1 MSVASSFAGDGD
13 GSTLD
18 SSRPGEHGGAM
29 SSPDDRPGPGQ
40 SPSPNA
46 RASQVPDPE
55 PPGDPAPGPASTGGA
70 EPDPDSDNPADS
82 DPDSGHPASTGGAE
96 PDPEPFSTPVSCGN
110 TEPSGD
116 PGAGAGLDSG
126 PPRETAPS
134 SNSGA
139 PGETAPSSSSGAPR
153 ETAPGPGAPGE
164 VAPSSSPGAPS
175 PRPQQPR
182 PPRSGAE
189 LAHLVLISILLGTAL
204 MGPIQMLAQIM
215 PNQPSLVPLILNNI
229 ILNKSIWLPVGA
241 LVFALRRRP
250 TTLSTALALI
260 MLLEYV
266 PFLGA
271 IPVSAGNLAPF
282 VPIYLTLALAAAG
295 AVVGALANRSL
306 DGRPIPVTLAGGVCA
321 GALTR
326 SAIDLAH
333 RLYQMLDEDAALLL
347 SARQWDNATFLG
359 LIDVPPGLIPVLTA
373 VAAVAAA
380 VGLTGFWSA
389 RGARSRVRLLTGSL
403 AAAVVTIVLVGL
415 LPTSSSALNDLGA
428 GFSPLTVLP
437 LIAPVPLLMAGL
449 VALPACGRWFERR

>member
-1 MSVASSFAGDGD
+1 MSVASSFAGDGN

-18 SSRPGEHGGAM
+18 SSRPGEHDGAM

-46 RASQVPDPE
+46 RAPQVPDPE

-126 PPRETAPS
+126 
-134 SNSGA
+134 A
-139 PGETAPSSSSGAPR
+139 PGETAPSSSS
-153 ETAPGPGAPGE
+153 GAPGE

-215 PNQPSLVPLILNNI
+215 PNQPSPVPLILNNI

>member
-18 SSRPGEHGGAM
+18 SSRPGEHDGAM

-46 RASQVPDPE
+46 RAPQVPDPE

-82 DPDSGHPASTGGAE
+82 DSDSGHPASTGGAE
-96 PDPEPFSTPVSCGN
+96 PDPEPFSTPVPCGN

-134 SNSGA
+134 SN
-139 PGETAPSSSSGAPR
+139 SGAPR

-250 TTLSTALALI
+250 TTLSTALALV

>member
-18 SSRPGEHGGAM
+18 SSRPGEHDGAM

-46 RASQVPDPE
+46 RAPQVPDPE

-70 EPDPDSDNPADS
+70 EPDP
-82 DPDSGHPASTGGAE
+82 
-96 PDPEPFSTPVSCGN
+96 EPFSIPVSCGN

-126 PPRETAPS
+126 PPGEVAPS
-134 SNSGA
+134 SN
-139 PGETAPSSSSGAPR
+139 SGAPR
-153 ETAPGPGAPGE
+153 ETAPGSGAPGE
-164 VAPSSSPGAPS
+164 TAPSSSPGAPS

-204 MGPIQMLAQIM
+204 MGPIQTLAQIM
-215 PNQPSLVPLILNNI
+215 PSQPSPVPLILNNI

>member
-1 MSVASSFAGDGD
+1 
-13 GSTLD
+13 
-18 SSRPGEHGGAM
+18 M

-40 SPSPNA
+40 SPTPSA
-46 RASQVPDPE
+46 RAPQAPDPE
-55 PPGDPAPGPASTGGA
+55 P
-70 EPDPDSDNPADS
+70 SDNPAPAPMS
-82 DPDSGHPASTGGAE
+82 DSGTEPNTDSGNPATSGAQGSVGTLE
-96 PDPEPFSTPVSCGN
+96 PDPEPAGAPVSSDG
-110 TEPSGD
+110 TDPSGGPEPS
-116 PGAGAGLDSG
+116 DS
-126 PPRETAPS
+126 
-134 SNSGA
+134 
-139 PGETAPSSSSGAPR
+139 
-153 ETAPGPGAPGE
+153 PGPGAEAAPGSGASGPT
-164 VAPSSSPGAPS
+164 APASRPGAPGGAAPGTDPDAPS
-175 PRPQQPR
+175 PRPRQPR

-189 LAHLVLISILLGTAL
+189 LAHLVLVSVLLGTAL

-215 PNQPSLVPLILNNI
+215 PSQPSPVPLILNNI

-250 TTLSTALALI
+250 TTLSTALALV

-295 AVVGALANRSL
+295 AVAGALANRSL

-403 AAAVVTIVLVGL
+403 AAAVVMIVLVGL

>member
-1 MSVASSFAGDGD
+1 
-13 GSTLD
+13 
-18 SSRPGEHGGAM
+18 M

-126 PPRETAPS
+126 PPRETAP
-134 SNSGA
+134 
-139 PGETAPSSSSGAPR
+139 
-153 ETAPGPGAPGE
+153 GPGAPGE
-164 VAPSSSPGAPS
+164 VAPSSSPGVPS

-204 MGPIQMLAQIM
+204 MGPIQTLAQIM
-215 PNQPSLVPLILNNI
+215 PSQPSPVPLILNNI

-250 TTLSTALALI
+250 TTLSTALTLI

>member
-18 SSRPGEHGGAM
+18 SSRPGEHDGAM

-46 RASQVPDPE
+46 RAPQVPDPE

-82 DPDSGHPASTGGAE
+82 DSDSGHPASTGGAE

-134 SNSGA
+134 SN
-139 PGETAPSSSSGAPR
+139 SGAPR

-215 PNQPSLVPLILNNI
+215 PSQPSPVPLILNNI

-449 VALPACGRWFERR
+449 VALPACGRWFEQR

>member
-1 MSVASSFAGDGD
+1 MSVASSFAGDGN

-18 SSRPGEHGGAM
+18 SSRPGEHDGAM

-46 RASQVPDPE
+46 RAPQVP
-55 PPGDPAPGPASTGGA
+55 DPAPGPASTGGA

-126 PPRETAPS
+126 
-134 SNSGA
+134 A
-139 PGETAPSSSSGAPR
+139 PGETAPSSSS
-153 ETAPGPGAPGE
+153 GAPGE

-215 PNQPSLVPLILNNI
+215 PSQPSPVPLILNNI

>member
-18 SSRPGEHGGAM
+18 SSRPGEHDGAM

-46 RASQVPDPE
+46 RAPQVPDPE

-82 DPDSGHPASTGGAE
+82 DSDSGHPASTGGAE

-110 TEPSGD
+110 TEPSDD
-116 PGAGAGLDSG
+116 PGAGAGLD
-126 PPRETAPS
+126 
-134 SNSGA
+134 SGA

-153 ETAPGPGAPGE
+153 ETAPG
-164 VAPSSSPGAPS
+164 PGAPS

-215 PNQPSLVPLILNNI
+215 PSQPSPVPLILNNI

>member
-1 MSVASSFAGDGD
+1 
-13 GSTLD
+13 
-18 SSRPGEHGGAM
+18 M

-40 SPSPNA
+40 SPTPSA
-46 RASQVPDPE
+46 RAPQAPDPE
-55 PPGDPAPGPASTGGA
+55 PSDSPG
-70 EPDPDSDNPADS
+70 
-82 DPDSGHPASTGGAE
+82 
-96 PDPEPFSTPVSCGN
+96 
-110 TEPSGD
+110 
-116 PGAGAGLDSG
+116 PGAGA
-126 PPRETAPS
+126 
-134 SNSGA
+134 A
-139 PGETAPSSSSGAPR
+139 PGTDPA
-153 ETAPGPGAPGE
+153 
-164 VAPSSSPGAPS
+164 APS
-175 PRPQQPR
+175 PRPRQPR

-189 LAHLVLISILLGTAL
+189 LAHLVLVSVLLGTAL
-204 MGPIQMLAQIM
+204 MGPIQTLAQIM
-215 PNQPSLVPLILNNI
+215 PNQPSPVPLILNNI

-306 DGRPIPVTLAGGVCA
+306 DGRPIPVTLASGVCA
-321 GALTR
+321 GVLTR

-333 RLYQMLDEDAALLL
+333 RLYQMLDDDDALLL

-359 LIDVPPGLIPVLTA
+359 LIDVPPGLIPLLTA

-389 RGARSRVRLLTGSL
+389 RGARSRIRLLAGAL
-403 AAAVVTIVLVGL
+403 AAAVVTIVLAGL
-415 LPTSSSALNDLGA
+415 LPTSSSALNDSGF
-428 GFSPLTVLP
+428 GFSPLTALTP
-437 LIAPVPLLMAGL
+437 AAPVLLLMSGL
-449 VALPACGRWFERR
+449 VALPACGRWFEQRR

>member
-18 SSRPGEHGGAM
+18 SSRPGEHDGAM

-46 RASQVPDPE
+46 RAPQVPDP
-55 PPGDPAPGPASTGGA
+55 APG
-70 EPDPDSDNPADS
+70 
-82 DPDSGHPASTGGAE
+82 PASTGGAE

-116 PGAGAGLDSG
+116 PGAGAGLDS
-126 PPRETAPS
+126 
-134 SNSGA
+134 
-139 PGETAPSSSSGAPR
+139 
-153 ETAPGPGAPGE
+153 GAPGE

-215 PNQPSLVPLILNNI
+215 PSQPSPVPLILNNI

-347 SARQWDNATFLG
+347 STRQWDNATFLG

>member
-1 MSVASSFAGDGD
+1 MSVASSFAGDGN

-18 SSRPGEHGGAM
+18 SSRPGEHDGAM

-46 RASQVPDPE
+46 RAPQVP
-55 PPGDPAPGPASTGGA
+55 DPAPGPASTGGA

-126 PPRETAPS
+126 
-134 SNSGA
+134 A
-139 PGETAPSSSSGAPR
+139 PGETAPSSSS
-153 ETAPGPGAPGE
+153 GAPGE

-215 PNQPSLVPLILNNI
+215 PSQPSPVPLILNNI

-333 RLYQMLDEDAALLL
+333 RLYQMLDKDAALLL

>member
-1 MSVASSFAGDGD
+1 
-13 GSTLD
+13 
-18 SSRPGEHGGAM
+18 M

-46 RASQVPDPE
+46 RAPQVPDPE

-126 PPRETAPS
+126 T
-134 SNSGA
+134 
-139 PGETAPSSSSGAPR
+139 PGETTPSSSSGAPR

-164 VAPSSSPGAPS
+164 VAPSSSPGVPS

-204 MGPIQMLAQIM
+204 MGPIQTLAQIM
-215 PNQPSLVPLILNNI
+215 PNQPSPVPLILNNI

-333 RLYQMLDEDAALLL
+333 RLYQMLDKDAALLL

>member
-18 SSRPGEHGGAM
+18 SSRPGEHDGAM

-46 RASQVPDPE
+46 RAPQVPDPE

-126 PPRETAPS
+126 P
-134 SNSGA
+134 
-139 PGETAPSSSSGAPR
+139 
-153 ETAPGPGAPGE
+153 PGE

-250 TTLSTALALI
+250 TTLSTVLALI

>member
-18 SSRPGEHGGAM
+18 SSRPGEHDGAM

-46 RASQVPDPE
+46 RAPQVPDPE

-126 PPRETAPS
+126 PPRETAP
-134 SNSGA
+134 
-139 PGETAPSSSSGAPR
+139 
-153 ETAPGPGAPGE
+153 GPGAPGE
-164 VAPSSSPGAPS
+164 VAPSPRPGAPS
-175 PRPQQPR
+175 PHPQQPR

-204 MGPIQMLAQIM
+204 MGPIQTLAQIM
-215 PNQPSLVPLILNNI
+215 PSQPSPVPLILNNI

-250 TTLSTALALI
+250 TTLSTALALVI
-260 MLLEYV
+260 LLEDARYV

>member
-1 MSVASSFAGDGD
+1 
-13 GSTLD
+13 
-18 SSRPGEHGGAM
+18 M

-46 RASQVPDPE
+46 RAPQVP
-55 PPGDPAPGPASTGGA
+55 DPAPGPASTGGA

-126 PPRETAPS
+126 
-134 SNSGA
+134 A
-139 PGETAPSSSSGAPR
+139 PGETAPSSSS
-153 ETAPGPGAPGE
+153 GAPGE

-215 PNQPSLVPLILNNI
+215 PSQPSPVPLILNNI

-250 TTLSTALALI
+250 TTLSTALALV
-260 MLLEYV
+260 MLLDDARYA
-266 PFLGA
+266 PFLGTVT
-271 IPVSAGNLAPF
+271 PPTGNLAPF
-282 VPIYLTLALAAAG
+282 VPVYLSLALAVAG
-295 AVVGALANRSL
+295 AAAGALANRSL

>member
-18 SSRPGEHGGAM
+18 SSRPGEHDGAM

-46 RASQVPDPE
+46 RAPQVP
-55 PPGDPAPGPASTGGA
+55 DPAPGPASTGGA

-126 PPRETAPS
+126 
-134 SNSGA
+134 A
-139 PGETAPSSSSGAPR
+139 PGETAPSSSS
-153 ETAPGPGAPGE
+153 GAPGE

-215 PNQPSLVPLILNNI
+215 PSQPSPVPLILNNI

>member
-1 MSVASSFAGDGD
+1 MF
-13 GSTLD
+13 
-18 SSRPGEHGGAM
+18 
-29 SSPDDRPGPGQ
+29 SPDDRPGPGQ

-46 RASQVPDPE
+46 RAPQVPDPKSS
-55 PPGDPAPGPASTGGA
+55 DNPAPGPARTGGA

-82 DPDSGHPASTGGAE
+82 GHPASAGGPE
-96 PDPEPFSTPVSCGN
+96 PDPEPFSTSVSCGN
-110 TEPSGD
+110 PEPSGD
-116 PGAGAGLDSG
+116 PGAGTGLDSG
-126 PPRETAPS
+126 P
-134 SNSGA
+134 
-139 PGETAPSSSSGAPR
+139 PR

-164 VAPSSSPGAPS
+164 DAPSPRPGAPS

-204 MGPIQMLAQIM
+204 MGPIQTLAQIM
-215 PNQPSLVPLILNNI
+215 PNQPSPIPLILNNI

-250 TTLSTALALI
+250 TTLSTALALV
-260 MLLEYV
+260 MLLEDARHV
-266 PFLGA
+266 PFFGT
-271 IPVSAGNLAPF
+271 IPASASNLAPF
-282 VPIYLTLALAAAG
+282 VPVYLSLALAAAG

-403 AAAVVTIVLVGL
+403 ASAVVTIVLVGL
-415 LPTSSSALNDLGA
+415 FPTSSSALNDLGA
-428 GFSPLTVLP
+428 GSSPLTALP
-437 LIAPVPLLMAGL
+437 PIAPVPLLMAGL

>member
-18 SSRPGEHGGAM
+18 SSRPGEHDGAM

-82 DPDSGHPASTGGAE
+82 DSDSGHPASTGGAE

-134 SNSGA
+134 SN
-139 PGETAPSSSSGAPR
+139 SGAPR

>member
-1 MSVASSFAGDGD
+1 
-13 GSTLD
+13 
-18 SSRPGEHGGAM
+18 M

-46 RASQVPDPE
+46 RAPQVPDPE

-82 DPDSGHPASTGGAE
+82 DSDSGHPASTGGAE
-96 PDPEPFSTPVSCGN
+96 PDPEPFSTPVPCGN

-139 PGETAPSSSSGAPR
+139 PR
-153 ETAPGPGAPGE
+153 ET
-164 VAPSSSPGAPS
+164 APSSSPGAPS

>member
-18 SSRPGEHGGAM
+18 SSRPGEHDGAM

-126 PPRETAPS
+126 PPRETAP
-134 SNSGA
+134 
-139 PGETAPSSSSGAPR
+139 
-153 ETAPGPGAPGE
+153 GPGAPGE
-164 VAPSSSPGAPS
+164 VAPSSSPGVPS

-204 MGPIQMLAQIM
+204 MGPIQTLAQIM
-215 PNQPSLVPLILNNI
+215 PSQPSPVPLILNNI

-250 TTLSTALALI
+250 TTLSTALTLI

-333 RLYQMLDEDAALLL
+333 RG
-347 SARQWDNATFLG
+347 STRCSTKT
-359 LIDVPPGLIPVLTA
+359 P
-373 VAAVAAA
+373 
-380 VGLTGFWSA
+380 
-389 RGARSRVRLLTGSL
+389 RSS
-403 AAAVVTIVLVGL
+403 
-415 LPTSSSALNDLGA
+415 
-428 GFSPLTVLP
+428 
-437 LIAPVPLLMAGL
+437 
-449 VALPACGRWFERR
+449 

>member
-1 MSVASSFAGDGD
+1 MF
-13 GSTLD
+13 
-18 SSRPGEHGGAM
+18 
-29 SSPDDRPGPGQ
+29 SPDDRPGPGQ

-46 RASQVPDPE
+46 RAPQVPDPE
-55 PPGDPAPGPASTGGA
+55 PPDDPAPGPASTGGA
-70 EPDPDSDNPADS
+70 EPDPN
-82 DPDSGHPASTGGAE
+82 SGHSANSDSPASASGPE
-96 PDPEPFSTPVSCGN
+96 PDPEPFSTSVPCSSP
-110 TEPSGD
+110 EPSGD

-126 PPRETAPS
+126 PPRETAP
-134 SNSGA
+134 
-139 PGETAPSSSSGAPR
+139 
-153 ETAPGPGAPGE
+153 GPGAPGE
-164 VAPSSSPGAPS
+164 VAPS
-175 PRPQQPR
+175 PRPRQLR
-182 PPRSGAE
+182 PLRSGAE

-204 MGPIQMLAQIM
+204 MGPIQTLAQIM
-215 PNQPSLVPLILNNI
+215 PSQPSPVPLILSNI
-229 ILNKSIWLPVGA
+229 ILNRSIWLPVGA

-250 TTLSTALALI
+250 TTLSTALALV
-260 MLLEYV
+260 MLLEDARHV
-266 PFLGA
+266 PFFGA
-271 IPVSAGNLAPF
+271 IPASAGNLAPF
-282 VPIYLTLALAAAG
+282 VPVYLSLALAAAG

-333 RLYQMLDEDAALLL
+333 RLYQMLDDDAALLL

-373 VAAVAAA
+373 VAAAAAA

-428 GFSPLTVLP
+428 GSSPLTALP
-437 LIAPVPLLMAGL
+437 PIAPVPLLMAGL

>member
-1 MSVASSFAGDGD
+1 MSVASSFAGDRD

-18 SSRPGEHGGAM
+18 SSRPGEHDGAM

-46 RASQVPDPE
+46 RAPQVPDPE

-126 PPRETAPS
+126 T
-134 SNSGA
+134 
-139 PGETAPSSSSGAPR
+139 PGETTPSSSSGAPR

-164 VAPSSSPGAPS
+164 VAPSSSPGVPS

-204 MGPIQMLAQIM
+204 MGPIQTLAQIM
-215 PNQPSLVPLILNNI
+215 PNQPSPVPLILNNI

-333 RLYQMLDEDAALLL
+333 RLYQMLDKDAALLL

>member
-18 SSRPGEHGGAM
+18 SSRPGEHDDAM

-46 RASQVPDPE
+46 RAPQVPDPE
-55 PPGDPAPGPASTGGA
+55 PPGDPAPG
-70 EPDPDSDNPADS
+70 
-82 DPDSGHPASTGGAE
+82 PASTGGAE

-116 PGAGAGLDSG
+116 PGAGAGLD
-126 PPRETAPS
+126 
-134 SNSGA
+134 SGA

-204 MGPIQMLAQIM
+204 MGPIQTLAQIM
-215 PNQPSLVPLILNNI
+215 PSQPSPVPLILNNI

-359 LIDVPPGLIPVLTA
+359 LINVPPGLIPVLTA

-403 AAAVVTIVLVGL
+403 ASAVVTIVLVGL
-415 LPTSSSALNDLGA
+415 FPTSSSALNDLGA
-428 GFSPLTVLP
+428 GSSPLTALP
-437 LIAPVPLLMAGL
+437 PIAPVPLLMAGL

>member
-18 SSRPGEHGGAM
+18 SSRPGEHDGAM

-126 PPRETAPS
+126 PPRETAP
-134 SNSGA
+134 
-139 PGETAPSSSSGAPR
+139 
-153 ETAPGPGAPGE
+153 GPGAPGE
-164 VAPSSSPGAPS
+164 VAPSSSPGVPS

-204 MGPIQMLAQIM
+204 MGPIQTLAQIM
-215 PNQPSLVPLILNNI
+215 PSQPSPVPLILNNI

-250 TTLSTALALI
+250 TTLSTALTLI

>member
-1 MSVASSFAGDGD
+1 
-13 GSTLD
+13 
-18 SSRPGEHGGAM
+18 M

-46 RASQVPDPE
+46 RAPQVPDPE

-82 DPDSGHPASTGGAE
+82 DSDSGHPASTGGAE

-134 SNSGA
+134 SN
-139 PGETAPSSSSGAPR
+139 SGAPR

-204 MGPIQMLAQIM
+204 MGPIQMLAQM
-215 PNQPSLVPLILNNI
+215 LPGQPSPAPLILSSI
-229 ILNKSIWLPVGA
+229 ILNRSIWLPVGA

-250 TTLSTALALI
+250 TTLSTALALV
-260 MLLEYV
+260 MLLDDARYA
-266 PFLGA
+266 PFFGTVT
-271 IPVSAGNLAPF
+271 PPTGNLAPF
-282 VPIYLTLALAAAG
+282 VPVYLSLALAVAG
-295 AVVGALANRSL
+295 AAAGALANRSL

-321 GALTR
+321 GVLTR

-333 RLYQMLDEDAALLL
+333 RLYQMLDADAALLL

-359 LIDVPPGLIPVLTA
+359 LIDVPPGLIPLLTA

-389 RGARSRVRLLTGSL
+389 RGARSRIRLLAGSL
-403 AAAVVTIVLVGL
+403 AAAVVTIVLAGL
-415 LPTSSSALNDLGA
+415 LPTSSSALNDSGF
-428 GFSPLTVLP
+428 GFSPLTALTP
-437 LIAPVPLLMAGL
+437 AAPVLLLMSGL
-449 VALPACGRWFERR
+449 VALPACGRWFEQRR

>member
-18 SSRPGEHGGAM
+18 SSRPGEHDGAM

-46 RASQVPDPE
+46 RAPQVPDPE

-126 PPRETAPS
+126 T
-134 SNSGA
+134 
-139 PGETAPSSSSGAPR
+139 PGETTPSSSSGAPR

-164 VAPSSSPGAPS
+164 VAPSSSPGVPS

-215 PNQPSLVPLILNNI
+215 PSQPSPVPLILNNI